1 METKQLQRKII
12 EFVDLW
18 KKTRNYQPTEEFN
31 VLHLVEEIGE
41 LAKEYVNQKIRP
53 QKFSSDKLDNAIAD
67 ILFQVIALADS
78 RGLDV
83 EELLVKTMN
92 EDQPRINVKS

>member
-1 METKQLQRKII
+1 METKKLQRKII

-18 KKTRNYQPTEEFN
+18 KKARNYQPTEQFN
-31 VLHLVEEIGE
+31 VLHLMEEVGE
-41 LAKEYVNQKIRP
+41 LVEEYVNQEIRP
-53 QKFSSDKLDNAIAD
+53 ERFSSEKLDNAIAD

-92 EDQPRINVKS
+92 EDLPRTGVKS